1 MIALAA
7 RTRETATFHAVELM
21 KQANDLKRA
30 GIDIISLGVGEPDFT
45 APPPVLAAMQSAAHA
60 GLSGYSSP
68 AGIAQLRE
76 AISGYY
82 ANQLHANVDPS
93 RIIVTSGASG
103 ALLLAAMALI
113 NPGDEVLMPDPYYP
127 ANRNFIGAAGGI
139 TRLIPTTAQNRFQL
153 SAGDI
158 EQHWNSRTKGVLI
171 ASPGNPTG
179 TSLTRE
185 ELDKVLKTVRAKSG
199 FVIMDEIYLGLSYES
214 ERQTALTLDD
224 DVIIINSFSKYFN
237 MTGWRLGWMVVPPYM
252 VEPIEKMA
260 ASLAICA
267 PTLAQYGAV
276 ACFEPESIAIYE
288 QRREAF
294 RQRRDYLVPALEAL
308 NIKVPVKP
316 DGAFYIYAD
325 VSAHTPDSNVLSTS
339 LLHNARV
346 AVVPGVDF
354 GHAHANSMMR
364 FAYTIGLD
372 RLQEAVHR
380 IKTYLG

>member
-288 QRREAF
+288 QKRKTF

-308 NIKVPVKP
+308 NIEVPVKP

-354 GHAHANSMMR
+354 GPAHANSMMR

>member
-308 NIKVPVKP
+308 NIEVPVKP

-354 GHAHANSMMR
+354 GPAHANSMMR

-372 RLQEAVHR
+372 RLQEAIHR

>member
-372 RLQEAVHR
+372 RLQEAIHR

>member
-354 GHAHANSMMR
+354 GPAHANSMMR

-372 RLQEAVHR
+372 RLQEAIHR

>member
-308 NIKVPVKP
+308 NIEVPVKP

-354 GHAHANSMMR
+354 GPAHANSMMR